1 MGQDDVPS
9 CTDRCRSTQ
18 HGDIITAAIS
28 RRSVSDF
35 DLCSYLTYVCTCCES
50 VKDSVGRT
58 ALHVAASCGRVDL
71 VRWLVQNRHASIN
84 AKDDE
89 SGFTALHRSIF
100 YGKINVAVEL
110 IKLGICIIF
119 ICNLKSVL
127 LI

>member
-1 MGQDDVPS
+1 MGLEETPD
-9 CTDRCRSTQ
+9 CTDRCRSIQ

-35 DLCSYLTYVCTCCES
+35 DLCSYLNYICTCCES

-58 ALHVAASCGRVDL
+58 ALHVAASCGRVNL
-71 VRWLVQNRHASIN
+71 VWWLVQNRHANIN

-110 IKLGICIIF
+110 MKLGKRLTRIN
-119 ICNLKSVL
+119 NL
-127 LI
+127 